1 MPQPAFKVNRLLF
14 VLIITILSLSAIATS
29 SFTILTPAVSIL
41 EASAAQALNNVIRNG
56 DFENNPTSSVATYW
70 QPYHNG
76 QAHFGWYDEKWA
88 EAVHTGQHS
97 QLMEIFQVEEP
108 VPDRV
113 IAIYQTVDVVPN
125 TLYNLTF
132 FAMMRTDAPI
142 ELRNKDQYGMDW
154 GIDYTGQGKYHLV
167 QQWQPITLT
176 EQLRIGSNTVSVD
189 EPARLFFE
197 QITGSVLTG
206 NTRRLT
212 LFIRGV
218 KREPTGTEVN
228 FNIDDVTLLGPYPLP
243 PTPTP
248 TPTGTPTIPR
258 TATPTTTPTRTQTPV
273 PVFTPT
279 TAPTPTPTL
288 FILEELPPLPPLPVT
303 GNQAAPPAEPE
314 PLPAAGGVLAQPLSL
329 GVLFLGG
336 LTLLVLGAYAVHS
349 LVVKQKKP

>member
-1 MPQPAFKVNRLLF
+1 MPPTSFKINRLVF
-14 VLIITILSLSAIATS
+14 SALISLLILAAFAIS
-29 SFTILTPAVSIL
+29 SFTVLPASTSPAAEI
-41 EASAAQALNNVIRNG
+41 AAAQALSNAIRNG
-56 DFENNPTSSVATYW
+56 DFESNPTSSVATYW

-76 QAHFGWYDEKWA
+76 QAHFGWYDEMWA
-88 EAVHTGQHS
+88 EAVHAGQHS
-97 QLMEIFQVEEP
+97 QLLEIFQVEGP
-108 VPDRV
+108 IPDRV
-113 IAIYQTVDVVPN
+113 IGIYQTVDVVPN

-142 ELRNKDQYGMDW
+142 ELRNKGQYGMDW
-154 GIDYTGQGKYHLV
+154 GIDYTGQGKYHFV

-197 QITGSVLTG
+197 PITGTILTG
-206 NTRRLT
+206 NSRKLT

-258 TATPTTTPTRTQTPV
+258 TSTPTTTPTRTQTPTSTSA
-273 PVFTPT
+273 PL
-279 TAPTPTPTL
+279 PTPTPTL
-288 FILEELPPLPPLPVT
+288 FMLAELPPLPIT
-303 GNQAAPPAEPE
+303 GDQAAPPAEPE
-314 PLPAAGGVLAQPLSL
+314 PLPAAGGVLTQNLPL
-329 GVLFLGG
+329 GVLVLGG

-349 LVVKQKKP
+349 VVAKQKKR

>member
-1 MPQPAFKVNRLLF
+1 MPQPALKVNRLWL
-14 VLIITILSLSAIATS
+14 VLIIAISSLSLFAISGFTS
-29 SFTILTPAVSIL
+29 LTPAASGL
-41 EASAAQALNNVIRNG
+41 EAAAAQALNNVIRNG
-56 DFENNPTSSVATYW
+56 DFEANPTSGVAAYW

-76 QAHFGWYDEKWA
+76 QAHFGWYDEMWA

-97 QLMEIFQVEEP
+97 QLLEIFQVEGP

-113 IAIYQTVDVVPN
+113 IGIYQTVDVIPN

-189 EPARLFFE
+189 EPVRLFFE
-197 QITGSVLTG
+197 QITGTVLTG
-206 NTRRLT
+206 NSRKLT

-248 TPTGTPTIPR
+248 SPSGTPTIPR
-258 TATPTTTPTRTQTPV
+258 TATPSPTSTRTHTPT
-273 PVFTPT
+273 PVFIPT
-279 TAPTPTPTL
+279 ETPTPTPTL
-288 FILEELPPLPPLPVT
+288 FMLPDLPPLPVT
-303 GNQAAPPAEPE
+303 GNQAAPPVEPE
-314 PLPAAGGVLAQPLSL
+314 PLPAAGGVLAQNLSPSIL
-329 GVLFLGG
+329 IFGG
-336 LTLLVLGAYAVHS
+336 LTLVVLAAYAAYS
-349 LVVKQKKP
+349 LMAKHQKP